1 MCGRTPDGRRERPY
15 IDVVTEQRTIS
26 RRSMLL
32 GTMGVVASAALAA
45 CGSEDVEAP
54 GIRATVG
61 TGQAAPVTE
70 GAFESRFRQAHV
82 GWGVAVPK
90 GVPMDSLPVLVF
102 LHGLGGDHRVPFDY
116 LHLDRDLQVWADA
129 GGKPFAVATVDG
141 GEDWWKPL
149 PGGTDAGRM
158 VVDEFVPL
166 LRDRG
171 LDVDTL
177 ALGGASMGGYGALRL
192 AGGGRLRPRSVSVIA
207 PALGDPIGRS
217 GSLTDVSQHPE
228 LLRGVPVQLSV
239 GDEDAFRDDDLAY
252 ADALRK
258 AGVTATSSTFPGG
271 HSHDAMETFGPNV
284 IDFAG
289 QHLS

>member
-1 MCGRTPDGRRERPY
+1 M
-15 IDVVTEQRTIS
+15 TEPRTIS
-26 RRSMLL
+26 RRSVLL
-32 GTMGVVASAALAA
+32 GTLGAAVSAALAA
-45 CGSEDVEAP
+45 CGSEDTETPDA
-54 GIRATVG
+54 GATAGAGRA
-61 TGQAAPVTE
+61 AAVTE
-70 GAFESRFRQAHV
+70 GAFDSRFRQAHV

-90 GVPMDSLPVLVF
+90 GVAMDSLPVLVF

-116 LHLDRDLQVWADA
+116 LHLDHDLQVWADA
-129 GGKPFAVATVDG
+129 GGRPFAVATVDG

-192 AGGGRLRPRSVSVIA
+192 AGSGRLRPRSVSVIA

-271 HSHDAMETFGPNV
+271 HSRDAMETFCPDV
-284 IDFAG
+284 IHFAG